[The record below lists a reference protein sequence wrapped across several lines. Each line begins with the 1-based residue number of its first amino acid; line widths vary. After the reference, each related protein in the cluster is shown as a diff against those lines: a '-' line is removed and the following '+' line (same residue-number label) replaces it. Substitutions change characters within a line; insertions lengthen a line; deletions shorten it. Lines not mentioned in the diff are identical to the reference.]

1 MAMQSGFTTAFFFLI
16 CSICVYNFSVNGDL
30 NHDKVAFLPSLK
42 VGTFTTGA
50 IDNINQYPSSNT
62 ATSSFHGTAILIFS
76 IFLWA
81 RWWKGSA
88 RFSNKTKQ
96 KKLKKLPSYYTDI
109 KPATLNKAI
118 TIQEPNSWN
127 DTPNDIPSTKTSSND
142 KQEDEWLEYVA
153 ECIEKATENRLDL
166 FFVCLQWQ
174 QDWIPYN

>member
-1 MAMQSGFTTAFFFLI
+1 MPDFQI
-16 CSICVYNFSVNGDL
+16 
-30 NHDKVAFLPSLK
+30 K
-42 VGTFTTGA
+42 
-50 IDNINQYPSSNT
+50 Q
-62 ATSSFHGTAILIFS
+62 
-76 IFLWA
+76 
-81 RWWKGSA
+81 
-88 RFSNKTKQ
+88 NK
-96 KKLKKLPSYYTDI
+96 KKLKKLASYYTDI

-118 TIQEPNSWN
+118 TIQEPNAWN